1 MGENLKPP
9 PTIGMIGWK
18 GPTPTSPFDFLDHCL
33 KRISYKPGWKIQLM
47 VNTFEY
53 DAFDVVVMYEAY
65 ESKNAA
71 FEPIC
76 MESGQVQTARARLSA
91 SLGRSVRQDNR
102 FHYVRRFYKSQVERM
117 RPDEIIRYVIGETI
131 RQAELYEFE
140 RWFRYEEVK
149 VFDSVREDEQRIE
162 YQPLN
167 PLPP

>member
-1 MGENLKPP
+1 
-9 PTIGMIGWK
+9 
-18 GPTPTSPFDFLDHCL
+18 
-33 KRISYKPGWKIQLM
+33 
-47 VNTFEY
+47 
-53 DAFDVVVMYEAY
+53 
-65 ESKNAA
+65 
-71 FEPIC
+71 
-76 MESGQVQTARARLSA
+76 
-91 SLGRSVRQDNR
+91 
-102 FHYVRRFYKSQVERM
+102 M